1 MLIKGTLKKTL
12 ILEKT
17 YKLKIIVS
25 YKLFSDENKVTEY
38 CLKLEKW
45 QGPPHMNIM
54 KQYETVFMAE

>member
-1 MLIKGTLKKTL
+1 MLTKGTLEKTL

-17 YKLKIIVS
+17 YKLKIVIS

-38 CLKLEKW
+38 SLKLEKW

-54 KQYETVFMAE
+54 KQSETVFMAE